1 MHEHLNSRYLDDE
14 QKENYYNS
22 YLNFIKNDKL
32 RDIIIPNLGKTVS
45 LLQFSNDEKKNE
57 ICQVIEHAFDDM

>member
-1 MHEHLNSRYLDDE
+1 MHEHLNSKYLDDE

-32 RDIIIPNLGKTVS
+32 RDIIIPNLGKAVS
-45 LLQFSNDEKKNE
+45 LLQFSNDEKKND
-57 ICQVIEHAFDDM
+57 ICQVIEHAFDNM